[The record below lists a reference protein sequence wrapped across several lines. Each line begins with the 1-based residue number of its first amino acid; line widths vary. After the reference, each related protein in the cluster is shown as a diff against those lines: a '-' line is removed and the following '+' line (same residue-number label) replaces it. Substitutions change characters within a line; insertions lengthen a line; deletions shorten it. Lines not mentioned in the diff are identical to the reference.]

1 MAFKMELDSLDG
13 LPEEVAK
20 EYVEKDGKF
29 VIQVEGMKTQED
41 VNRVQNALTAERTA
55 HAELKTKVKTTFG
68 EEKFEDVRAKL
79 DKIPEL
85 EAIAEGKLDETKI
98 TTIVESRLK
107 AKTAPLERELTNVK
121 NENTALKAT
130 VSTFESKEKG
140 RTIADQI
147 RAEASKA
154 KMLDGAI
161 DDAVFLAGS
170 VMELQDDGVAVV
182 KAATGYTEGLS
193 AKDFIAQLQ
202 EKKPHWWGP
211 TVGGGAGGNRGGGP
225 SVTNNPFS
233 HENWNMT
240 EQGKL
245 LNSDRTRAEALA
257 KAAGTS
263 IGGKRPAPKK

>member
-41 VNRVQNALTAERTA
+41 VNRVQQSLNAERTA
-55 HAELKTKVKTTFG
+55 HAALKEKVKTTFG
-68 EEKFEDVRAKL
+68 DEKFETIREKL
-79 DKIPEL
+79 DKLPEL
-85 EAIAEGKLDETKI
+85 EAAAEGKLDETKI
-98 TTIVESRLK
+98 TSIVEGRLK

-121 NENTALKAT
+121 NENAALKERVA
-130 VSTFESKEKG
+130 TFETKEKG

-147 RAEASKA
+147 RAEAQKA

-161 DDAVFLAGS
+161 EDAVFLGSS

-182 KAATGYTEGLS
+182 KAATGFTEGLS
-193 AKDFIAQLQ
+193 AKDFVAQLQ
-202 EKKPHWWGP
+202 EKKPHWWGQ
-211 TVGGGAGGNRGGGP
+211 TQGGGAGGNRGGGP
-225 SVTNNPFS
+225 SASNNPFS
-233 HENWNMT
+233 HEHWNMT

-245 LNSDRTRAEALA
+245 IRADRSRAEQLA
-257 KAAGTS
+257 KAAGTE

>member
-41 VNRVQNALTAERTA
+41 VNRVQTSLNAERTA
-55 HAELKTKVKTTFG
+55 HNALKDKIKTTFG
-68 EEKFEDVRAKL
+68 DEKFEDIRATL
-79 DKIPEL
+79 DKVPEL
-85 EAIAEGKLDETKI
+85 EAAAAGNLDETKI
-98 TTIVESRLK
+98 ATIVEGRLK
-107 AKTAPLERELTNVK
+107 AKTAPLERELGNVK
-121 NENTALKAT
+121 AENTTLKEQ
-130 VSTFESKEKG
+130 VKQYEGKEKG

-147 RAEASKA
+147 RTEAQKA

-161 DDAVFLAGS
+161 EDAVFLGSS

-182 KAATGYTEGLS
+182 KASTSFTEGLS
-193 AKDFIAQLQ
+193 AKDFVAQLQ
-202 EKKPHWWGP
+202 EKKPHWWGGSQ
-211 TVGGGAGGNRGGGP
+211 GGGAGGNRGNGP
-225 SVTNNPFS
+225 SASNNPFS
-233 HENWNMT
+233 HEHWNLT

-245 LNSDRTRAEALA
+245 VQSDRSRAETLA
-257 KAAGTS
+257 KAAGTT

>member
-1 MAFKMELDSLDG
+1 MAFKMELESLDG

-20 EYVEKDGKF
+20 EYVERDGKF

-41 VNRVQNALTAERTA
+41 VNRVQNALNAERTA

-68 EEKFEDVRAKL
+68 DEKFEVIREKL
-79 DKIPEL
+79 DKLPEL
-85 EAIAEGKLDETKI
+85 EAAAAGNLDETKI
-98 TTIVESRLK
+98 ASIVEGRLK
-107 AKTAPLERELTNVK
+107 AKTAPIERENTNLK
-121 NENTALKAT
+121 NENAALKEQVQTFAT
-130 VSTFESKEKG
+130 KEKG

-147 RAEASKA
+147 RAEAAKA

-161 DDAVFLAGS
+161 EDAVFLGSS

-182 KAATGYTEGLS
+182 KAATGFTEGLS
-193 AKDFIAQLQ
+193 AKDFVAQLQ

-211 TVGGGAGGNRGGGP
+211 SQGGGAGGNRGGP
-225 SVTNNPFS
+225 SATNNPFS
-233 HENWNMT
+233 HEHWNMT

-245 LNSDRTRAEALA
+245 IRADRSRAEALA
-257 KAAGTS
+257 TAAGTT